1 MNQINIRDKYGVE
14 LHVKIFNSELAEVT
28 LRMSNSFLCFYA
40 TTEAIKAIR
49 DIMLSVP
56 RGTADAGTS
65 WHWFNN
71 DYVQIDFGNGENV
84 VLHKAVIKQISD
96 TVGKDEAQTRTLSD
110 DCRYSLVSP
119 DEVKLDLGKAGNIIL
134 KKTHVETLYK
144 LFHAFDPAPTDRI
157 DSLFDVPAIRKQA
170 DEVQEIL
177 QNLKNFFK

>member
-1 MNQINIRDKYGVE
+1 
-14 LHVKIFNSELAEVT
+14 
-28 LRMSNSFLCFYA
+28 
-40 TTEAIKAIR
+40 
-49 DIMLSVP
+49 MLSVP
-56 RGTADAGTS
+56 RGTAEAGTS

-96 TVGKDEAQTRTLSD
+96 TVGKDEAQIRALSD

-119 DEVKLDLGKAGNIIL
+119 NEVKLDLGKAGNIIL

-144 LFHAFDPAPTDRI
+144 LFHQDKI